1 MEIVD
6 KNIIERTEYFRSLSE
21 GFRDFLKELHSLKA
35 KGFDPNTER
44 DTNAFKEIYACVI
57 QQLAE
62 MRMNHRE
69 LYIVIP

>member
-1 MEIVD
+1 MEVVD
-6 KNIIERTEYFRSLSE
+6 KNILARTEYFRSISG
-21 GFRDFLKELHSLKA
+21 GFRDYLKELHSLKC
-35 KGFDPNTER
+35 KGFDPSSEK
-44 DTNAFKEIYACVI
+44 DANAFKEIYACVI